1 MTSLSLGLL
10 ISTITSSQQSAMFAS
25 MLGMMLPTM
34 LLSGYM
40 FPIENMP
47 IVLQII
53 SNIVPAKWY
62 YIIVKAV
69 MLKGL
74 GFASIWKETVIL
86 IGMTLFFLII
96 ALRNFKIRLE

>member
-1 MTSLSLGLL
+1 
-10 ISTITSSQQSAMFAS
+10 MFAS
-25 MLGMMLPTM
+25 MMGMMLPTM

-47 IVLQII
+47 IVLQVL

-62 YIIVKAV
+62 YIIVKSV
-69 MLKGL
+69 MLNGL
-74 GFASIWKETVIL
+74 GFAFIWKETLIL
-86 IGMTLFFLII
+86 VGMTIFFLVI